1 MQTRRRKKI
10 GEIFHNNGIAIE
22 KQLSNGARMQRNVE
36 QNIPDVFVWK
46 IEKYLETPL
55 NMPRKDH
62 KWKNGTAYRLCV
74 FVVMSLVSA

>member
-1 MQTRRRKKI
+1 
-10 GEIFHNNGIAIE
+10 
-22 KQLSNGARMQRNVE
+22 MQRNVE

-74 FVVMSLVSA
+74 FVAMSLVSA